1 MVGASTKSKL
11 KDYTKE
17 KIMITYKQHPQL
29 DFQAV
34 LDLYASVG
42 WTNYTD
48 RPAMLQ
54 KALEHSLF
62 VLAAF
67 DGDCLVG
74 LLRAVGDGHSIVFIQ
89 DILVLPTYQRQ
100 GIGRQLLEQAI
111 THFSGIYQLHLLT
124 DNTEKT
130 RSFYE
135 AIGFTAVDSLDCVAY
150 TYLKK

>member
-1 MVGASTKSKL
+1 
-11 KDYTKE
+11 
-17 KIMITYKQHPQL
+17 MITYKQDSQL

-34 LDLYASVG
+34 LDLYDSVG
-42 WTNYTD
+42 WTGYTN
-48 RPAMLQ
+48 RPDMLHQ
-54 KALEHSLF
+54 ALEHSLF

-67 DGDCLVG
+67 DGNRLVG

-100 GIGRQLLEQAI
+100 GIGRHLLEQAI
-111 THFSGIYQLHLLT
+111 AHFPEIYQLHLLT

-135 AIGFTAVDSLDCVAY
+135 AIGFTAVDSLECIAY
-150 TYLKK
+150 TYLK

>member
-1 MVGASTKSKL
+1 
-11 KDYTKE
+11 
-17 KIMITYKQHPQL
+17 MITYRQNPQL

-34 LDLYASVG
+34 LEIYDSVG

-48 RPAMLQ
+48 RPTMLQ
-54 KALEHSLF
+54 KALEHSLL

-67 DGDCLVG
+67 DGDRLVG

-100 GIGRQLLEQAI
+100 GIGRTLLEQAI
-111 THFSGIYQLHLLT
+111 THFPGIYQLHLLT

-135 AIGFTAVDSLDCVAY
+135 VLGFTAVESLDCVAY

>member
-1 MVGASTKSKL
+1 
-11 KDYTKE
+11 
-17 KIMITYKQHPQL
+17 MITYKQNPQL

-34 LDLYASVG
+34 LEIYDSVG

-48 RPAMLQ
+48 RPTMLQ
-54 KALEHSLF
+54 KALEHSLL

-67 DGDCLVG
+67 DGDRLVG
-74 LLRAVGDGHSIVFIQ
+74 LLRAVGDGHSSVFIQ

-100 GIGRQLLEQAI
+100 GIGRHLLEQAV
-111 THFSGIYQLHLLT
+111 THFPGIYQLHLLT

-150 TYLKK
+150 TYLK

>member
-1 MVGASTKSKL
+1 
-11 KDYTKE
+11 
-17 KIMITYKQHPQL
+17 MITYKQNPQL

-34 LDLYASVG
+34 LEIYDSVG

-48 RPAMLQ
+48 RPTMLQ
-54 KALEHSLF
+54 KALEHSLL

-67 DGDCLVG
+67 DSDCLVG

-111 THFSGIYQLHLLT
+111 TQFPGIYQLHLLT

>member
-1 MVGASTKSKL
+1 
-11 KDYTKE
+11 
-17 KIMITYKQHPQL
+17 MITYKQHPQL

-34 LDLYASVG
+34 IDLYASVG
-42 WTNYTD
+42 WTNYTH

-54 KALEHSLF
+54 KSLEHSLF
-62 VLAAF
+62 VLAAY

-74 LLRAVGDGHSIVFIQ
+74 LLRAVGDGNSIVFIQ

-100 GIGRQLLEQAI
+100 GIGRHLLEQTI
-111 THFSGIYQLHLLT
+111 THFSEVYQLHLLT

>member
-1 MVGASTKSKL
+1 
-11 KDYTKE
+11 
-17 KIMITYKQHPQL
+17 MIIYKQNPQL

-42 WTNYTD
+42 WTNYTACPD
-48 RPAMLQ
+48 MLQ
-54 KALEHSLF
+54 NALENTLL

-67 DGDCLVG
+67 DREQLVG
-74 LLRAVGDGHSIVFIQ
+74 MLRAVGDGYSIVFIQ
-89 DILVLPTYQRQ
+89 DILVLPAYQRQ

-111 THFSGIYQLHLLT
+111 AHFPGIYQLHLLT

-135 AIGFTAVDSLDCVAY
+135 ALGFTAVESLDCVAY
-150 TYLKK
+150 TYLK

>member
-1 MVGASTKSKL
+1 
-11 KDYTKE
+11 
-17 KIMITYKQHPQL
+17 MITYKQDPQL

-34 LDLYASVG
+34 LNLYDSVG
-42 WTNYTD
+42 WINYTD

-62 VLAAF
+62 VLAAV
-67 DGDCLVG
+67 DGDRLVG

>member
-1 MVGASTKSKL
+1 
-11 KDYTKE
+11 
-17 KIMITYKQHPQL
+17 MITYRQNPQL

-34 LDLYASVG
+34 LEIYDSVG

-48 RPAMLQ
+48 RPTMLQ
-54 KALEHSLF
+54 KALEHSLL

-67 DGDCLVG
+67 DGDRLVG

-89 DILVLPTYQRQ
+89 DILVLPSYQRQ
-100 GIGRQLLEQAI
+100 GIGRTLLEQAI
-111 THFSGIYQLHLLT
+111 THFPGIYQLHLLT

-135 AIGFTAVDSLDCVAY
+135 ELGFTAVESLDCLAY
-150 TYLKK
+150 TYLKS

>member
-1 MVGASTKSKL
+1 
-11 KDYTKE
+11 
-17 KIMITYKQHPQL
+17 MITYKQHPQL

-42 WTNYTD
+42 WSNYTD

-62 VLAAF
+62 VLAAY
-67 DGDCLVG
+67 DGDRLVG

-100 GIGRQLLEQAI
+100 GIGRQLLEHAI
-111 THFSGIYQLHLLT
+111 THFPGIYQLHLLT

-135 AIGFTAVDSLDCVAY
+135 AIGFTAVDSLDCIAY

>member
-1 MVGASTKSKL
+1 
-11 KDYTKE
+11 
-17 KIMITYKQHPQL
+17 MITYKQHPQL

-34 LDLYASVG
+34 LELYASVG

-54 KALEHSLF
+54 KALKHSLF
-62 VLAAF
+62 VLAAY

-100 GIGRQLLEQAI
+100 GIGRQLLEQAV
-111 THFSGIYQLHLLT
+111 THFPGIYQLHLLT
-124 DNTEKT
+124 DNTEKI

-150 TYLKK
+150 TYLK

>member
-1 MVGASTKSKL
+1 
-11 KDYTKE
+11 
-17 KIMITYKQHPQL
+17 MITYKQNPQL

-34 LDLYASVG
+34 LEIYDSVG

-48 RPAMLQ
+48 WPTMLQ
-54 KALEHSLF
+54 KALKHSLF

-67 DGDCLVG
+67 DGDRLVG

-89 DILVLPTYQRQ
+89 NILVLPTYQRQ
-100 GIGRQLLEQAI
+100 GIGRHLLEQAV
-111 THFSGIYQLHLLT
+111 THFPGIYQLHLLT

-150 TYLKK
+150 TYLK

>member
-1 MVGASTKSKL
+1 
-11 KDYTKE
+11 
-17 KIMITYKQHPQL
+17 MITYKQNPQL

-34 LDLYASVG
+34 LEIYDSVG

-48 RPAMLQ
+48 RPTMLQ
-54 KALEHSLF
+54 KALKHSLF

-67 DGDCLVG
+67 DGDRLAG

-89 DILVLPTYQRQ
+89 DILVLPAYQRQ

-111 THFSGIYQLHLLT
+111 AYFQGIYQLHLLT

-135 AIGFTAVDSLDCVAY
+135 ALGFTAVDSLGCVAY
-150 TYLKK
+150 TYLK

>member
-1 MVGASTKSKL
+1 
-11 KDYTKE
+11 
-17 KIMITYKQHPQL
+17 MITYKQDPQL

-34 LDLYASVG
+34 LDLYDSVG

-54 KALEHSLF
+54 KSLEHSLF
-62 VLAAF
+62 VLAAYEV
-67 DGDCLVG
+67 DCLVG

-100 GIGRQLLEQAI
+100 GIGRHLLEQTT
-111 THFSGIYQLHLLT
+111 THFSEVYQLHLLT

-135 AIGFTAVDSLDCVAY
+135 ALGFTAVDSLDCIAY

>member
-1 MVGASTKSKL
+1 
-11 KDYTKE
+11 
-17 KIMITYKQHPQL
+17 MITYKQDPQL

-34 LDLYASVG
+34 LNLYDSVG
-42 WTNYTD
+42 WTNYTG

-67 DGDCLVG
+67 DGDRLVG

-111 THFSGIYQLHLLT
+111 THFSVIYQLHLLT

-150 TYLKK
+150 TYLK

>member
-1 MVGASTKSKL
+1 
-11 KDYTKE
+11 
-17 KIMITYKQHPQL
+17 MITYNQNPQL

-34 LDLYASVG
+34 LEIYDSVG

-48 RPAMLQ
+48 RPTMLQ
-54 KALEHSLF
+54 KALKHSLF

-67 DGDCLVG
+67 DGDRLVG
-74 LLRAVGDGHSIVFIQ
+74 LLRAVGDGHTIVFIQ

-100 GIGRQLLEQAI
+100 GIGRNLLEQAI
-111 THFSGIYQLHLLT
+111 AHFPGIYQLHLLT

-135 AIGFTAVDSLDCVAY
+135 ALGFTAVESLDCVAY
-150 TYLKK
+150 TYLK

>member
-1 MVGASTKSKL
+1 
-11 KDYTKE
+11 
-17 KIMITYKQHPQL
+17 MITYKQNPQL

-34 LDLYASVG
+34 LNLYDSVG

-48 RPAMLQ
+48 RPTMLQ

-67 DGDCLVG
+67 DGDRLVG

-100 GIGRQLLEQAI
+100 GIGRHLLEQAI
-111 THFSGIYQLHLLT
+111 THFPEIYQLHLLT

>member
-1 MVGASTKSKL
+1 
-11 KDYTKE
+11 
-17 KIMITYKQHPQL
+17 MITYKQNPQL

-34 LDLYASVG
+34 LEIYDSVG

-48 RPAMLQ
+48 RPTMLQ
-54 KALEHSLF
+54 KALEHSLL

-67 DGDCLVG
+67 DGDRLVG
-74 LLRAVGDGHSIVFIQ
+74 LLRAVGDGYSIIFIQ

-100 GIGRQLLEQAI
+100 GIGRTLLEQAI
-111 THFSGIYQLHLLT
+111 THFPGIYQLHLLT

-135 AIGFTAVDSLDCVAY
+135 ELGFVAVESLDCLAY
-150 TYLKK
+150 TYLKS

>member
-1 MVGASTKSKL
+1 
-11 KDYTKE
+11 
-17 KIMITYKQHPQL
+17 MITYKQHPQL

-34 LDLYASVG
+34 LDLYDSVG
-42 WTNYTD
+42 WTVYTN
-48 RPAMLQ
+48 RPDMLHQ
-54 KALEHSLF
+54 ALEHSLF

-67 DGDCLVG
+67 DGNRLVG

-100 GIGRQLLEQAI
+100 GIGRHLLEQAI
-111 THFSGIYQLHLLT
+111 AHFPEIYQLHLLT

-135 AIGFTAVDSLDCVAY
+135 AIGFTAVDSLECIAY
-150 TYLKK
+150 TYLK

>member
-1 MVGASTKSKL
+1 
-11 KDYTKE
+11 
-17 KIMITYKQHPQL
+17 MITYRQNPQL

-34 LDLYASVG
+34 LEIYDSVG

-48 RPAMLQ
+48 RPTMLQ
-54 KALEHSLF
+54 KALEHSLL

-67 DGDCLVG
+67 DSDRLVG

-89 DILVLPTYQRQ
+89 DILVLPSYQRQ
-100 GIGRQLLEQAI
+100 GIGRTLLEQAI
-111 THFSGIYQLHLLT
+111 THFPGIYQLHLLT

-135 AIGFTAVDSLDCVAY
+135 ELGFTAVESLDCVAY
-150 TYLKK
+150 TYLK